1 MSHIM
6 TNCGYSKLIT
16 VIIQQWV
23 C

>member
-1 MSHIM
+1 MSHTM